1 MADIVLRLL
10 SRILTLSE
18 SDRRRLQDYVAASA
32 PIAALPNAE
41 RQRRYRERKR
51 LPGVTERNGFVV
63 TGRNGDGVTER
74 NVTTV
79 TPRNASDVTQRN
91 EIPLEPPVFTSITKS
106 FPAFESFWKAYPKH
120 IGKGEA
126 YKAWKQGNCEAKA
139 EFILTAVGAQTAYF
153 QAQGPKYTPNPATW
167 LNQKR
172 WDDEPPMPSLLGEK
186 TRGNMASLQA
196 FVKEVQRDAT

>member
-1 MADIVLRLL
+1 MSDLVVRWLSKLTRLSDPEYQRLL
-10 SRILTLSE
+10 DSLW
-18 SDRRRLQDYVAASA
+18 
-32 PIAALPNAE
+32 ALRPWQLPVSKEAE
-41 RQRRYRERKR
+41 RKRRYRASRRGTLSQDMSGTRPRDKHGT
-51 LPGVTERNGFVV
+51 LSATASGTNNGTCPGQT
-63 TGRNGDGVTER
+63 
-74 NVTTV
+74 
-79 TPRNASDVTQRN
+79 
-91 EIPLEPPVFTSITKS
+91 PLEPPVVSSISKS

-139 EFILTAVGAQTAYF
+139 EFILTAVGAQMAYF

-196 FVKEVQRDAT
+196 FVDGVRRGDMGGES